1 MSAAQERCMVLGEND
16 SKIETCQRWET
27 APLRK
32 GYLNV
37 HAKDEWHLGWD
48 GGGEASPRENSSEM
62 EWAKSH
68 KAQSGREGTPGA
80 GRTLKLEKMY
90 AWICRSLWFTCVFIL
105 KALKGFCGAGIAS
118 KVVSRWSLWLQRV
131 RWMTGTRT
139 DTSSLVSRLSQ

>member
-105 KALKGFCGAGIAS
+105 KALKGFLRGRDSIKGGVEMITLTAACAMDDGHKNGY
-118 KVVSRWSLWLQRV
+118 KQP
-131 RWMTGTRT
+131 
-139 DTSSLVSRLSQ
+139 SQ